1 MTHPSVAHT
10 IAPESS
16 DGLPPLELFSLR
28 RKPPCCRA
36 ASFISGAGTAMS
48 PSTGTLQNVP
58 VVRRS
63 PSASPSAPDRLLVL
77 SMLAVILL
85 SPVLDHGDVGKLIL
99 TALTFV
105 PVILAT
111 IQLSEKK
118 HWLWPSVLLMSIA
131 IASGLASTFV
141 HHRVLETLK
150 WGALAAFFALSV
162 VGIFL
167 NGGHPPAQHA
177 GGVRAPATDPVE
189 HPRERARAIAR
200 VLRRIYLVGRH
211 GATLYLRHDP
221 T

>member
-1 MTHPSVAHT
+1 MHQDFALTPPSIAHS
-10 IAPESS
+10 ISPESS

-63 PSASPSAPDRLLVL
+63 PASPSAPDRLLVL
-77 SMLAVILL
+77 SLLAVILL
-85 SPVLDHGDVGKLIL
+85 APVLDHGDVPKLIL

-118 HWLWPSVLLMSIA
+118 NWLWPSVL
-131 IASGLASTFV
+131 
-141 HHRVLETLK
+141 
-150 WGALAAFFALSV
+150 
-162 VGIFL
+162 
-167 NGGHPPAQHA
+167 
-177 GGVRAPATDPVE
+177 
-189 HPRERARAIAR
+189 
-200 VLRRIYLVGRH
+200 
-211 GATLYLRHDP
+211 
-221 T
+221 